1 MRRRRIALAAE
12 LPGAAARA
20 AASAPLEELPPFAI
34 VGGYVP
40 RGSEFDPGPL
50 LARLVGTGAQLAL
63 PMDEDRDQPLVFRRA
78 GRKGGPI
85 AVPDLI
91 IAPLLAFDAGG
102 GRLGQGAGC
111 YDRALEALRAA
122 GPLFVIGLAYAG
134 QEVAAVPREPHDQR
148 LDAILTETGYR
159 VAAKDFRCV

>member
-20 AASAPLEELPPFAI
+20 AALAPLEELPPFAI

-50 LARLVGTGAQLAL
+50 LARLEGAGAQLVF
-63 PMDEDRDQPLVFRRA
+63 PVDEDRGPPLVFRRA
-78 GRKGGPI
+78 GRREGPL
-85 AVPDLI
+85 AAPDLI
-91 IAPLLAFDAGG
+91 IAPLLAFDAAG

-111 YDRALEALRAA
+111 YDRTLKALRAA
-122 GPLFVIGLAYAG
+122 GPLFVIGLAYSG
-134 QEVAAVPREPHDQR
+134 QEVDGVPGEAHDQR
-148 LDAILTETGYR
+148 IDAILTESGYR
-159 VAAKDFRCV
+159 VVLKDF